1 MTITNSFLYYRE
13 LRIAIED
20 RRGVLLLRE
29 VEKSIQQAQEESANE
44 EVAES

>member
-1 MTITNSFLYYRE
+1 MPTSFLYCRE

-29 VEKSIQQAQEESANE
+29 VEKSIQQAQGASADE